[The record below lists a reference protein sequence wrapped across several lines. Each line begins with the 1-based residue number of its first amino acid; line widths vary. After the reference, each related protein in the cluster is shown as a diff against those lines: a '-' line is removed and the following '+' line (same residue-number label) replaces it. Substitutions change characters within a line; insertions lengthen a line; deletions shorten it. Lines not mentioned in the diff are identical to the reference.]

1 MKRSELIELLLSLRI
16 DAILEESDEFDQDE
30 LGEMLAILGVEEY
43 KWT

>member
-43 KWT
+43 K

>member
-30 LGEMLAILGVEEY
+30 LAEMLATLGVEEY
-43 KWT
+43 K